1 MHFFKW
7 GTIQIPLVFVTG
19 LSMKKTAKVVER
31 SGGFITSRGFET
43 SEISAQI
50 EVTRERCL
58 AAGTDFNYWYSEID
72 NLAIE
77 RGGKS
82 GVVTLGGYPLYPELK
97 FALTNK
103 NTTRIADLVTNAPTS
118 IACDIVLSG
127 VECVKEVVRQRTLE
141 NSAQTLPVPK
151 ISLTVDG
158 KTLVLQDGT
167 RVSKLNVTPNSCE
180 VTIQLGS
187 DASDVNRDAFLSSLV
202 DEKKATIT
210 LDLPLG
216 QSTYHIIWADLND
229 GILQIVGSIFT
240 ETANQTITKTF
251 EDCDVREIIQ
261 FLGDALGVKSE
272 IRIDG
277 HVDYFRL
284 NGTPVD
290 ALEALQKSVGFVVS
304 VHAGIVTFAF
314 LPDNVEA
321 QKTLEGLIVEE
332 DEMDEVTSG
341 VVWRD
346 GENEFVV
353 GDKSGEILKV
363 DSVLRTTNKAFARE
377 CLKMARFKTHTLVV
391 SGDIDAGI
399 RHHSQ
404 VGISKD
410 SGVVVGVVD
419 YYIFDYVSNVMRL
432 EVRQVDE

>member
-1 MHFFKW
+1 MQFLKW
-7 GTIQIPLVFVTG
+7 GTIQIPLFFITG

-31 SGGFITSRGFET
+31 SGGFVTSRGFET

-50 EVTRERCL
+50 EVTRARCL
-58 AAGTDFNYWYSEID
+58 AAEIDFDYWYSEID

-77 RGGKS
+77 RGGES

-103 NTTRIADLVTNAPTS
+103 NTTRTTDLATNAPTS

-141 NSAQTLPVPK
+141 NAAQTLPVPK

-158 KTLVLQDGT
+158 KTLVVQDGT
-167 RVSKLNVTPNSCE
+167 RVSKLNVAPNSCE

-187 DASDVNRDAFLSSLV
+187 DSSDVNRDAFLSSLV
-202 DEKKATIT
+202 DEKTATIT

-216 QSTYHIIWADLND
+216 QSTYHIIWADFND

-251 EDCDVREIIQ
+251 EDCDIREIIQ
-261 FLGDALGVKSE
+261 FLGDVLGAKSD

-304 VHAGIVTFAF
+304 VHADVATFAF
-314 LPDNVEA
+314 LPDNVDS
-321 QKTLEGLIVEE
+321 QKRL
-332 DEMDEVTSG
+332 
-341 VVWRD
+341 
-346 GENEFVV
+346 
-353 GDKSGEILKV
+353 
-363 DSVLRTTNKAFARE
+363 
-377 CLKMARFKTHTLVV
+377 
-391 SGDIDAGI
+391 
-399 RHHSQ
+399 
-404 VGISKD
+404 KD
-410 SGVVVGVVD
+410 SLLKKTKWT
-419 YYIFDYVSNVMRL
+419 R
-432 EVRQVDE
+432 